1 MASKQRIETRLH
13 VVHCAATTA
22 RQDIGKRTINKQHLN
37 DGVYS
42 DSGMT
47 GYHLVIRR
55 SGLVE
60 IARPLPLW
68 GQHALGWNDKSIA
81 TCLVGGARK
90 ARAGEEQEWPGRV
103 PDNNFLSEQLVSLSV
118 WHSAILMAYPT
129 AILVP
134 HSALNHRSC
143 PSFDVWR
150 WQQEEFG
157 YNDRLRWAEYKA
169 ALDAEADERKDE
181 G

>member
-60 IARPLPLW
+60 LCRPLPLW
-68 GQHALGWNDKSIA
+68 GQHALGWNDKTIG

-90 ARAGEEQEWPGRV
+90 ARAGDEQVWPGRA
-103 PDNNFLSEQLVSLSV
+103 PDDNFMLDQMTSLSV
-118 WHSAILMAYPT
+118 WHSALLMVYPT
-129 AILVP
+129 ILLVP
-134 HSALNHRSC
+134 HGALNGSPC
-143 PSFDVWR
+143 PSFDVWE

-157 YNDRLRWAEYKA
+157 YNDRMRFAEYKA
-169 ALDAEADERKDE
+169 ALDAEWDERKDE
-181 G
+181 D